1 MLDFPRWK
9 IILISLTALIG
20 VTLSVPNFLSDEQ
33 IESLPGFMPSSQVT
47 LGLDLQGGAHFL
59 LEVDTEETI
68 QNMLLNKRQAIRDDL
83 RDQDILHRI
92 DVVGEGLVIR
102 LTNSE
107 DRENAID
114 IISDLIVKAGA
125 NITDVG
131 TDDIII
137 EGGNGAVIN
146 ISLSE
151 VAVLEQKTQSVQ
163 QSIEVLRRRLD
174 ETGTKE
180 LTIQQNGEDR
190 ILLQIPGLEDTAEVK
205 DKLDRTAAMNFHLTN
220 LSVTPDDLVRDRMP
234 PRTTRYPSIEKD
246 PETGDPLSYYAIRD
260 EVMVAG
266 EDLSNASYSTDE
278 NNQPAV
284 SITFNTRGGKRF
296 ADATRENVGKPFAI
310 ILDNEVIS
318 APRINTAILGGSA
331 IITGSFTVQE
341 ANDLALLL
349 RAGALPAPLTIQEER
364 TVGPDLGADSIAA
377 GEVAALLGLGAVM
390 VFIMLSY
397 GFFGIIA
404 NVALCINIFMIFGIL
419 SMFGATLTL
428 PGIAGIVLT
437 VGMAVDA
444 NVLIFERIREEMR
457 RGKNVLA
464 AIDEGYSRAFG
475 TIVDANV
482 TTLIA
487 ALILFQFGSGPIKG
501 FAVTLAAGIFTSV
514 FTAVSLSRLFIVT
527 WARKKKP
534 EALKL

>member
-9 IILISLTALIG
+9 IIMISLTALIG
-20 VTLSVPNFLSDEQ
+20 VMLAVPNFLSDEQ
-33 IESLPGFMPSSQVT
+33 IENLPGFMPTSQVT

-68 QNMLLNKRQAIRDDL
+68 RNMLLSKGQAIRDDL
-83 RDQDILHRI
+83 REQDILHRYN
-92 DVVGEGLVIR
+92 VAGEGLVVR
-102 LTNSE
+102 LTDTA
-107 DRENAID
+107 DREAAISV
-114 IISDLIVKAGA
+114 ISDSIVKVGESL
-125 NITDVG
+125 TDVG

-137 EGGNGAVIN
+137 EDGNGAVIN

-151 VAVLEQKTQSVQ
+151 AAVIERKTQSVQ
-163 QSIEVLRRRLD
+163 QSIEVLGRRID

-180 LTIQQNGEDR
+180 LTIQQNGENR
-190 ILLQIPGLEDTAEVK
+190 ILLQIPGLEDTADVK
-205 DKLDRTAAMNFHLTN
+205 DKLNRTAAMNFHLTN
-220 LSVTPDDLVRDRMP
+220 NTVSQADLDRDRLP
-234 PRTTRYPSIEKD
+234 QRTTKYPSIEKD
-246 PETGDPLSYYAIRD
+246 PETDEPLFYYAIRD

-266 EDLSNASYSTDE
+266 EDLANATYSTDE
-278 NNQPAV
+278 NNSPAV
-284 SITFNTRGGKRF
+284 SITFNTRGGKQF
-296 ADATRENVGKPFAI
+296 ADATRANVGRPFAI
-310 ILDNEVIS
+310 VLDGEVIS

-331 IITGSFTVQE
+331 IITGAFTVQE

-349 RAGALPAPLTIQEER
+349 RAGALPAPLNIEEER
-364 TVGPDLGADSIAA
+364 TVGPDLGADSVAA
-377 GEVAALLGLGAVM
+377 GQVAALIGLSAVM
-390 VFIMLSY
+390 VFIVMSY
-397 GFFGIIA
+397 GFFGVVA
-404 NVALCINIFMIFGIL
+404 NVALGINIFMIFGIL
-419 SMFGATLTL
+419 SVFGATLTL

-534 EALKL
+534 QALKL

>member
-9 IILISLTALIG
+9 VIMISLTALIG
-20 VTLSVPNFLSDEQ
+20 VMLSVPNFLSDEQ
-33 IESLPGFMPSSQVT
+33 IENLPGFMPSSQVT

-59 LEVDTEETI
+59 LEVDTAETI
-68 QNMLLNKRQAIRDDL
+68 RNLLLEKGQTIRDDL
-83 RDQDILHRI
+83 REQDILHRYN
-92 DVVGEGLVIR
+92 VVGEGLVVR
-102 LTNSE
+102 LTNPE
-107 DRENAID
+107 DREAAEDVIRD
-114 IISDLIVKAGA
+114 SVVKVGA
-125 NITDVG
+125 SITDVG
-131 TDDIII
+131 TDDIVI
-137 EGGNGAVIN
+137 EDGSGGTIN

-151 VAVLEQKTQSVQ
+151 AAVLEKKSQSVQ

-174 ETGTKE
+174 ETGTRE

-190 ILLQIPGLEDTAEVK
+190 ILLQIPGIESTEEIKFALSQ
-205 DKLDRTAAMNFHLTN
+205 TAAMNFHLTN
-220 LSVTPDDLVRDRMP
+220 LSVTEDDLLRDRMP

-246 PETGDPLSYYAIRD
+246 PETGEPLYYFAIRD
-260 EVMVAG
+260 EIMVAG

-278 NNQPAV
+278 NNRPAV
-284 SITFNTRGGKRF
+284 SITFNTRGAKDF
-296 ADATRENVGKPFAI
+296 ADATRANVGKPFAI
-310 ILDNEVIS
+310 VLDDEVIS
-318 APRINTAILGGSA
+318 APRINTPILGGSA

-349 RAGALPAPLTIQEER
+349 RAGALPAPLNIEEER
-364 TVGPDLGADSIAA
+364 TVGPDLGADSVAAGQIAA
-377 GEVAALLGLGAVM
+377 LIGLSAVM
-390 VFIMLSY
+390 VFIVLSY
-397 GFFGIIA
+397 GFFGIVA
-404 NVALCINIFMIFGIL
+404 NVALGINIFMIFGIL
-419 SMFGATLTL
+419 SVFGATLTL

-464 AIDEGYSRAFG
+464 AIDEGYGRAFG
-475 TIVDANV
+475 TILDANV

-514 FTAVSLSRLFIVT
+514 FTAVSLSRLAIVT